1 MISKGRL
8 ALFALVLVLVQA
20 AVAYR
25 YSYGIL
31 RVDLLYILAAYL
43 ALEASPKGALWSAL
57 AIGLLRDLASCA
69 RPGTSAA
76 ALVTATGA
84 LLVLRGR
91 IYREK
96 PVVDAVLAFIFVL
109 CGGTLQATWLWLAT
123 PGANW
128 PFLLWSA
135 LGQAALTAAFAPLFF
150 FLFERGRL
158 LDREALAVL

>member
-91 IYREK
+91 IYRE
-96 PVVDAVLAFIFVL
+96 
-109 CGGTLQATWLWLAT
+109 
-123 PGANW
+123 NW

-150 FLFERGRL
+150 FLFERGRSSTSAKCASARSASSVNTIGPPL
-158 LDREALAVL
+158 SHGPMRAA